1 MENGRSGFFLAECRL
16 AAHPHKM
23 KRAIMGTAATL
34 LIGCSAPD
42 RISFCDA
49 AGAELENVFF
59 NTKTG
64 AMVFDDVLSRS
75 LECDG
80 SDLCFDEDKEAFVV
94 NSSTRPVVSKSI
106 EYHWGIDT
114 WILERKTSKLSYES
128 QNRIVTSCSSVPISD
143 AR

>member
-1 MENGRSGFFLAECRL
+1 
-16 AAHPHKM
+16 
-23 KRAIMGTAATL
+23 MGTAATL
-34 LIGCSAPD
+34 LMGCSAPD

-59 NTKTG
+59 DTKTS
-64 AMVFDDVLSRS
+64 AMVFDDVLNRS

-94 NSSTRPVVSKSI
+94 NSSTGPVVSKST